1 MKELLGSDE
10 LNELLTAVSEGQ
22 VETAPAAG
30 AAPQKVIRPFDFRS
44 RGRLTPEQARTV
56 QAVAEKAAAAISNSL
71 GQTLRTPVETNLVA
85 IEPAT
90 YQAFNSSLPDPVC
103 LQLFRAEPG
112 GHPGMFSLEVP
123 LAFAFVDRLLG
134 GGGQVLAQNKPLTEI
149 EQAVITPLF
158 HSICQRLGAAWA
170 DFAQVRFRPTEMAAR
185 PREVQS
191 LPPQEPVLQITFTVS
206 NEAAVGDMN
215 ICLPLGL
222 INALVPPPYAA
233 SETADATQ
241 ALRRAVAA
249 APLRLSVELGR
260 AEITIHELL
269 NLQPGQVIRLDTRPG
284 RSLALA
290 VEGQPYFAGEPGL
303 SGNRRAV
310 QITST
315 PKPPENGDNSNG

>member
-1 MKELLGSDE
+1 MKELLSSDE

-22 VETAPAAG
+22 VEAAPAAG
-30 AAPQKVIRPFDFRS
+30 AARQKVIRPFDFRS
-44 RGRLTPEQARTV
+44 QSRLTPEQARTI
-56 QAVAEKAAAAISNSL
+56 QTVAEKAAAAISNSL
-71 GQTLRTPVETNLVA
+71 GQTLRAPVETNLVA

-134 GGGQVLAQNKPLTEI
+134 GGGQVLAQNKPLTEV
-149 EQAVITPLF
+149 EQAVIAPLF
-158 HSICQRLGAAWA
+158 HAVCQRLAAAWA
-170 DFAQVRFRPTEMAAR
+170 DFAQVRFRPSEMAAR
-185 PREVQS
+185 PREVQV
-191 LPPQEPVLQITFTVS
+191 LPPQEPVVQITLTVS
-206 NEAAVGDMN
+206 NEASVGDMN
-215 ICLPLGL
+215 ICLPLAL
-222 INALVPPPYAA
+222 VNALVPPPYAA
-233 SETADATQ
+233 SGPADAAQ

-284 RSLALA
+284 RPLALA

-303 SGNRRAV
+303 AGNRRAV

-315 PKPPENGDNSNG
+315 PEPPENGDRTNG